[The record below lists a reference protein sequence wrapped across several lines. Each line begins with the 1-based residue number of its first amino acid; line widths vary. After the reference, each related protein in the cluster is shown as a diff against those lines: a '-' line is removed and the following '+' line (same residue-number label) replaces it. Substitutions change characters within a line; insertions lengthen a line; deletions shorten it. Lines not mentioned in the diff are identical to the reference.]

1 MAWKEV
7 TTKELAD
14 SIGIIFSDVE
24 EKQRLIDLIVK
35 ARKVAKISQA
45 TLAKKVGVTQNRIT
59 KIESGVGTSKITFD
73 VLFNI
78 LRLLVY
84 SLKITPKK
92 TAA

>member
-14 SIGIIFSDVE
+14 SLGVGFSEVE

-35 ARKVAKISQA
+35 ARKSAKISQA
-45 TLAKKVGVTQNRIT
+45 TLAKNAGVTQSRIAQ
-59 KIESGVGTSKITFD
+59 IESGVGTSKITFD

-78 LRLLVY
+78 LRLLGY

-92 TAA
+92 AA

>member
-1 MAWKEV
+1 MAWKEL

-14 SIGIIFSDVE
+14 TLGVDFSEVE

-35 ARKVAKISQA
+35 ARKSAKISQA
-45 TLAKKVGVTQNRIT
+45 ALAKNAGVTQSRIAQ
-59 KIESGVGTSKITFD
+59 IESGVGTSKITFD

-78 LRLLVY
+78 LRLLGY

-92 TAA
+92 AA